1 MSGMLLRIRR
11 YIIPK
16 AVVCH
21 FLREFELSGRFRGVC
36 SLGFRWQDL
45 ESQGLR
51 AFLQVPPLPWGS
63 LSTPAAARLHGQQG
77 GKCSRGCMWMRCRC
91 QPTGAGA

>member
-1 MSGMLLRIRR
+1 MSGMLLLIRR
-11 YIIPK
+11 YFIPK

-51 AFLQVPPLPWGS
+51 AFLQVPPLPW
-63 LSTPAAARLHGQQG
+63 TAQHTCCCMAVRTARGGEQQG
-77 GKCSRGCMWMRCRC
+77 G
-91 QPTGAGA
+91 GAGAS